1 MLDSWHY
8 PRVELAR
15 STLVALTQGPAQ
27 AVTLSAPRRSGKT
40 AFLLNDLAPHAEGQ
54 GHRLIHASFWE
65 GSAAPLAVL
74 LHDLEGARRQPTLA
88 DRQGRILTGIRPR
101 IGPVAPLAPPTG
113 IEASRAASPP
123 PEDLLKLL
131 DDGLGELAR
140 GRKPAILLLDGVEAL
155 ARDPAH
161 AGLLAALRRG
171 IESRP
176 QGLRVIFTLSG
187 PAGHRAL
194 FGTRRAPFH
203 RFATALELPLLGEP
217 FVDHGIQ
224 TVRQVSNRRLDRGP
238 LLAAFRTLH
247 GSPFLFRALLES
259 LVLNPTLPVAE
270 ALIRLRRE
278 AARRLGYPQLWTDLS
293 PLQRAA
299 LRLLADGE
307 ASPFSVGSR
316 TRLGALLEEP
326 APTAARVQAA
336 LRKLE
341 RLGLATSLDRSWV
354 LEDPALGDWVR
365 DVAAP

>member
-1 MLDSWHY
+1 MLDSWHF
-8 PRVELAR
+8 PRAELAR

-27 AVTLSAPRRSGKT
+27 ALTLLAPRRSGKT
-40 AFLLNDLAPHAEGQ
+40 SFLLNDFAPHAEGQ
-54 GHRLIHASFWE
+54 GHRLVHASFWD

-74 LHDLEGARRQPTLA
+74 LHDLEGARRQPNLA
-88 DRQGRILTGIRPR
+88 DRQGRMLTGIRPR
-101 IGPVAPLAPPTG
+101 IGPVAAMAPPAG
-113 IEASRAASPP
+113 IEAGRAASPA
-123 PEDLLKLL
+123 PEDLMKLL
-131 DDGLGELAR
+131 DEALGELAR
-140 GRKPAILLLDGVEAL
+140 GRKPAILLLEGMEAL

-161 AGLLAALRRG
+161 AGLLAQLRAS
-171 IESRP
+171 IEARP
-176 QGLRVIFTLSG
+176 QGLRAVFTLSS

-194 FGTRRAPFH
+194 FGARRAPFR
-203 RFATALELPLLGEP
+203 RFATALELPTLGEA
-217 FVDHGIQ
+217 FVDHGLQI
-224 TVRQVSNRRLDRGP
+224 VRQVSNRRLDRGP

-247 GSPFLFRALLES
+247 ANPQLFRALLEQ

-270 ALIRLRRE
+270 ALIRLRRD

-307 ASPFSVGSR
+307 ASPFSVAAR
-316 TRLGALLEEP
+316 ARLGALIEE
-326 APTAARVQAA
+326 AVPTAARVQAA